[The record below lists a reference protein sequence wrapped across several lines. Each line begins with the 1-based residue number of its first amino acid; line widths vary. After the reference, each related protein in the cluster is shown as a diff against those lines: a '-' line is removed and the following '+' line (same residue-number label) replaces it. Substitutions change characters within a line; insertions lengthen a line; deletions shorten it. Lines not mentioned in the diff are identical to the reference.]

1 MRVANDEAHG
11 ATNHDKK
18 HNVGFSSKQHNYRGS
33 MQGMDIVTYSLS
45 PTASASSMRSDLRWR
60 ASQLF
65 PLAMIKR
72 RNQDVIDI
80 DVVAQARR
88 L

>member
-1 MRVANDEAHG
+1 ME
-11 ATNHDKK
+11 
-18 HNVGFSSKQHNYRGS
+18 
-33 MQGMDIVTYSLS
+33 MDIVTYSLS